1 MRTALAAFSLAIG
14 LSLVFGLICSQGAA
28 ALPAAPAP
36 IGQSAT
42 ATSPVQHTQYAER
55 RTRHGIMKCYRD
67 FIFGPYRCHYY

>member
-1 MRTALAAFSLAIG
+1 MRTAFAALSFAVG
-14 LSLVFGLICSQGAA
+14 LGLICCQGAA

-42 ATSPVQHTQYAER
+42 AASPIQHTQYAER
-55 RTRHGIMKCYRD
+55 RTRRGIVKCYRD